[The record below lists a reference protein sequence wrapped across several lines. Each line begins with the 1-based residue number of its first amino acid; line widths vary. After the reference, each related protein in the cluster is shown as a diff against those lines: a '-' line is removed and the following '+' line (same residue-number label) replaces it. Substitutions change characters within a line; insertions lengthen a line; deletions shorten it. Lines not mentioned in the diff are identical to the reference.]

1 MASAFGETPLGLTSQ
16 IMNIA
21 AVLTRR
27 FVLKVPRYQRPYS
40 WTEREVRRLIDDL
53 RRAAKREATFY
64 FIGEVVFVRTDD
76 GKLEIADGQQ
86 RLATLTMII
95 AYVRDRLQPNR
106 AKHYQQLIMQGDQP
120 RLRLRRD
127 DANFF
132 LGYVQEPGKIATM
145 TTMSETGI
153 TSKDLMITAACT
165 IQEELGD
172 VDDRELDQ
180 FMSFVARCTT
190 MNVVDAH
197 ERGGAAT
204 VFATVNDRGLEL
216 SAADNFKCEL
226 LENSGLTETQADAA
240 AHKWEELEDLL
251 GRHRFSVLLNWTPF
265 LLTGERL
272 LSPGDLGAFRAAIQE
287 TGGVRNFLFD
297 RLPRFARALSEIL
310 NEDVNCGPVSKD
322 INRRIK
328 MMKLVDRQWDRWDW
342 LPAAIAFLSEHSSQ
356 SERARR
362 FFQALDRF
370 AFACEFAVVEKRGQQ
385 RRFAR
390 AMRGVSDDK
399 ALYGP
404 KGALELTPTEHL
416 KFIDRLNRSGK
427 KAGPRRLLMLRL
439 EAALPGGSMLDFD
452 ADASVEHV
460 LPEAGGPEW
469 DGIFPDKQLRYEIC
483 DLPGNLVLVKRDQNT
498 AAGNRGYQTKRDIY
512 FTWPNAPIHA
522 LTRDIESI
530 REWTLDVIY
539 ERQERLVRI
548 LCDDWD
554 LARGG
559 ESQAA

>member
-16 IMNIA
+16 ILNVA
-21 AVLTRR
+21 GVLTRR
-27 FVLKVPRYQRPYS
+27 FVMKVPRYQRPYS

-53 RRAAKREATFY
+53 RRAVERKATFY
-64 FIGEVVFVRTDD
+64 FVGEVVFVRSAD

-106 AKHYQQLIMQGDQP
+106 AKHYQQLIMQGDQR
-120 RLRLRRD
+120 RLQLRRD

-132 LGYVQEPGKIATM
+132 HGYVQEAGKMAAM
-145 TTMSETGI
+145 AAMSETGVN
-153 TSKDLMITAACT
+153 SKDLMIAAART
-165 IQEELGD
+165 IQDELGA
-172 VDDRELDQ
+172 VDDRDLDQ

-190 MNVVDAH
+190 MNVVDAD
-197 ERGGAAT
+197 ERGAAAT
-204 VFATVNDRGLEL
+204 VFAAVNNRGLEL

-226 LENSGLTETQADAA
+226 LENSGLSETQAEAA
-240 AHKWEELEDLL
+240 AQKWEELEDLL
-251 GRHRFSVLLNWTPF
+251 GRDRFGVLLNWTPF
-265 LLTGERL
+265 LLTGEHL
-272 LSPGDLGAFRAAIQE
+272 VSPGDLAAFRAAIQE
-287 TGGVRNFLFD
+287 VGGVHAFLFE
-297 RLPRFARALSEIL
+297 RLPRFARALADIL
-310 NEDVNCGPVSKD
+310 NEDVNCGSASRD

-328 MMKLVDRQWDRWDW
+328 MMKLVDRRWDRWDW
-342 LPAAIAFLSEHSSQ
+342 LPAAIAFLSENSSQ
-356 SERARR
+356 SERGRR

-370 AFACEFAVVEKRGQQ
+370 AFACEFAIVEKKLQQ

-404 KGALELTPTEHL
+404 KGALELTQTEHL

-439 EAALPGGSMLDFD
+439 EAAMPGGSILDID
-452 ADASVEHV
+452 ADAGVEHV

-469 DGIFPDKQLRYEIC
+469 DGTFPDKQLRYEIC
-483 DLPGNLVLVKRDQNT
+483 DLIGNLVLVKRDQNT
-498 AAGNRGYQTKRDIY
+498 TAGNRGFGVKRDIY
-512 FTWPNAPIHA
+512 FTFPNAPIHA
-522 LTRDIESI
+522 VTRDIEPI
-530 REWTLDVIY
+530 REWTMDAIW

-554 LARGG
+554 LVRGG
-559 ESQAA
+559 ASQAA